1 MKQFIQKETKAA
13 VAYYKSIPP
22 YITQSAS
29 LFRSFA
35 FLLWRILKVTSKF
48 VRSLMIARWLL
59 FKIINYFA
67 KKIYER
73 YIKDSNSSYPVFSE
87 FQHFIQKYKDEFIP
101 TDH

>member
-29 LFRSFA
+29 LFRSLA
-35 FLLWRILKVTSKF
+35 FLLWRILKVTSKL

-73 YIKDSNSSYPVFSE
+73 YIKDSSSSYPVFSE